1 MKKEQEKKP
10 GPFAPGE
17 VTDIETAG
25 KMICVSGKTIR
36 NWLSRGKLRRYK
48 AGRRTLVKI
57 SEVMGLVREA

>member
-1 MKKEQEKKP
+1 MKKGNENKP
-10 GPFAPGE
+10 DPFAPGE
-17 VTDIETAG
+17 VTDVETAG

-36 NWLSRGKLRRYK
+36 NWLSRGKLKRYK